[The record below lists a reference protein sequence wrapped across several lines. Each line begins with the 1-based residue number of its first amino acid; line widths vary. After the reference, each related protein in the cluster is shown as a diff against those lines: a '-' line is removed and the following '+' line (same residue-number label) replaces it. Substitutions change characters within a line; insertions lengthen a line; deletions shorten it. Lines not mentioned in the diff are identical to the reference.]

1 MSTKTVKILSGGG
14 FVTKETRA
22 ETMCDLREEEGINSN
37 ASAAVGGVNV
47 NNSYQLQEGDII
59 AFVSN
64 DKTGG
69 LTRTVVVPYYPGSH
83 VYVIK

>member
-22 ETMCDLREEEGINSN
+22 ETMCELREEEGINSN

-69 LTRTVVVPYYPGSH
+69 QLSL
-83 VYVIK
+83 VIHPHLHWSSGR

>member
-22 ETMCDLREEEGINSN
+22 ETMCELREEEGINSN

-69 LTRTVVVPYYPGSH
+69 QLSL
-83 VYVIK
+83 VIHPHLHSSSGR

>member
-1 MSTKTVKILSGGG
+1 MSKTIKVLSGGG
-14 FVTKETRA
+14 FVTQETRS
-22 ETMCDLREEEGINSN
+22 ETMCELREEMSINSS

-47 NNSYQLQEGDII
+47 SNSYQLQEGDIV

-69 LTRTVVVPYYPGSH
+69 VCNVLNVQ
-83 VYVIK
+83 IKLI

>member
-1 MSTKTVKILSGGG
+1 MSKTVKILSGGG

-22 ETMCDLREEEGINSN
+22 ETMSELREEEGISST

-47 NNSYQLQEGDII
+47 NNSYQIQEGDII
-59 AFVSN
+59 AFVNN

-69 LTRTVVVPYYPGSH
+69 
-83 VYVIK
+83 IK

>member
-1 MSTKTVKILSGGG
+1 MSKTIKVLSGGG
-14 FVTKETRA
+14 FVTIETRS
-22 ETMCDLREEEGINSN
+22 ETMAELRAERDINGT

-47 NNSYQLQEGDII
+47 SSSYQLQEGDCV

-69 LTRTVVVPYYPGSH
+69 TT
-83 VYVIK
+83 I

>member
-1 MSTKTVKILSGGG
+1 MSKTIKVLSGGG
-14 FVTKETRA
+14 FVTQETRA
-22 ETMCDLREEEGINSN
+22 ETMCELREEMSINTG

-47 NNSYQLQEGDII
+47 SNSYQIQDGDIV

-69 LTRTVVVPYYPGSH
+69 
-83 VYVIK
+83 